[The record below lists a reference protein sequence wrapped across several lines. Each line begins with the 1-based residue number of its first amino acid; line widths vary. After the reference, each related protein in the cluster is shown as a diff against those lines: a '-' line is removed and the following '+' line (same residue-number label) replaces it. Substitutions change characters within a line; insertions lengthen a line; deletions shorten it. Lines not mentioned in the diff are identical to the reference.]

1 MAFYIKKPQILNSS
15 KDVFYKGNQH
25 WSDDLSQK
33 KDYAD
38 SDAANAEMVNPN
50 GKNGGWTGAQV
61 LSE

>member
-38 SDAANAEMVNPN
+38 AANAEMVNPN

>member
-38 SDAANAEMVNPN
+38 ADAATATAV
-50 GKNGGWTGAQV
+50 
-61 LSE
+61 